1 MLREQGAL
9 DLLPT
14 VLFVVGTLS
23 PQPPSPHLAPH
34 LVSMLAHLHSLLRGV
49 ARCRAA
55 LPTADLLL
63 TTAVEHSQEQ
73 HASWRRLSASVAG
86 WALRCLHTLH
96 TGLASEWAVPL
107 AAVPGLAGVIVTCTE
122 DREATAAGLCCLQGA
137 LVEGTATAPLT
148 LLGPGSYLALAAL
161 PALRSASAGHSGDDA
176 CTGLVLA
183 CLEALVPLMWWQGD
197 FRTARKTLRHLSED
211 ATLRRQQGVLGAH
224 LAARQVG
231 GVDNTPRHVTS
242 RHDTARVTLGIV
254 CSSGPVRSGHPLNP
268 QPQPCSCPHTYGLCG
283 CVPRRSSTPVGA
295 T

>member
-1 MLREQGAL
+1 MVLLLLTPVLRDQGAL

-55 LPTADLLL
+55 LPTADLL
-63 TTAVEHSQEQ
+63 TIAVEHSQEQ
-73 HASWRRLSASVAG
+73 HASWRRLSTSVAG

-107 AAVPGLAGVIVTCTE
+107 AAVPSLAGIIVTCTE

-148 LLGPGSYLALAAL
+148 LLGPGSYLALSAL
-161 PALRSASAGHSGDDA
+161 PALRSASAGHSDDDD

-231 GVDNTPRHVTS
+231 GIKNTPRHVTS
-242 RHDTARVTLGIV
+242 RQVTCHPFAL
-254 CSSGPVRSGHPLNP
+254 SHTLSRPPYTSG
-268 QPQPCSCPHTYGLCG
+268 
-283 CVPRRSSTPVGA
+283 
-295 T
+295 